1 MMQTGEFHRTA
12 LKGGGMEND
21 NTGSNRIW
29 LSFIGGGLL
38 ATTLGFCALDLSP
51 SPATA
56 PAFGI
61 MLLLTGGLFS
71 CMAGAVGLAGML
83 AWIPGMAE
91 LENRPG
97 LTKLYVRQR
106 TVRQAYKAD
115 NPS

>member
-1 MMQTGEFHRTA
+1 
-12 LKGGGMEND
+12 MEND

>member
-1 MMQTGEFHRTA
+1 
-12 LKGGGMEND
+12 MEND
-21 NTGSNRIW
+21 KTGSNKIW
-29 LSFIGGGLL
+29 LSFIGGGML

-51 SPATA
+51 SPGTA

-71 CMAGAVGLAGML
+71 CMAGAVGLAGLL

-91 LENRPG
+91 LENKPERS
-97 LTKLYVRQR
+97 KLYVRQR
-106 TVRQAYKAD
+106 TVSKAFKAD